1 MFGPLKGFH
10 GAPLLLLCVRALF
23 VLSQLVGIWI
33 FLPWVEN
40 QGKKGRVPAYVRS
53 EKPLL
58 KPYRSLSAQ
67 KTAHCPPFFHILA
80 NVLKMPGAHV
90 VEAIFFTIE
99 LMSQRNKKCKHVFFR
114 LNPIHVCGFP
124 HKFRQKYQK
133 ISKYVTHQYF
143 LDRNSGCCCTSPC
156 KYFNI
161 YCDVK

>member
-58 KPYRSLSAQ
+58 RPYRSLSAQ
-67 KTAHCPPFFHILA
+67 KTARCPPFFHILA

-99 LMSQRNKKCKHVFFR
+99 FMSQKNKKCKHVFFR
-114 LNPIHVCGFP
+114 LKTNPYLWFP
-124 HKFRQKYQK
+124 TQVSTKMPKNIKICHSSIFFGPKFGMLLYQ
-133 ISKYVTHQYF
+133 S
-143 LDRNSGCCCTSPC
+143 L
-156 KYFNI
+156 
-161 YCDVK
+161 

>member
-53 EKPLL
+53 ENPLL
-58 KPYRSLSAQ
+58 RPYRSLSAQ

-99 LMSQRNKKCKHVFFR
+99 FMSQKKQKMQTRFF
-114 LNPIHVCGFP
+114 PIKNQSMFVVSHTSFD
-124 HKFRQKYQK
+124 KNAKKYQNMSLINIFWTEIRDAVIPVLVN
-133 ISKYVTHQYF
+133 ISTF
-143 LDRNSGCCCTSPC
+143 IAT
-156 KYFNI
+156 
-161 YCDVK
+161 